1 MKTKQENN
9 KNANKKDI
17 SAAILKKVNN
27 TRIVK
32 SKTQKAVFFKLTI
45 FRSDFDG
52 NLLEFHEVW
61 TNQTMANTT

>member
-27 TRIVK
+27 TIVVK
-32 SKTQKAVFFKLTI
+32 NKTKKAVFLKFKKI
-45 FRSDFDG
+45 HNAEIG
-52 NLLEFHEVW
+52 N
-61 TNQTMANTT
+61 ANTDMAVIPLS